1 MKLIKKLII
10 TIITLVV
17 VIIAGAVGTYIYVKN
32 TYDIDLINTVLQL
45 KKISDPVDEKK
56 LITNPYS
63 NEDKERAHEI
73 INNSVNGFIGNDGI
87 NFDKLLTEMKT
98 IIKLDDKQLACL
110 AQEVID
116 QEMKGKITIGEQDI
130 PLSLMQ
136 IDISNVNNEG
146 NADFN
151 TIVKLD
157 ISSFKTNMNN
167 FPLSMLKKY
176 VPDYLYISSTVW
188 VEKNKENEVVVPFA
202 YSTTSTS
209 FTINTLT
216 DKETTELFKTL
227 DAVIKIGTADNLN
240 NQIGNAILGSL
251 IGSEEQNGLAYSLKQ
266 YGAKDYKFVLEN
278 DVDYF
283 VVER

>member
-63 NEDKERAHEI
+63 NEEKERAHEI
-73 INNSVNGFIGNDGI
+73 INNSVNGFIGSDKI

-98 IIKLDDKQLACL
+98 VIKLDDKQLACL

-188 VEKNKENEVVVPFA
+188 VEKNKENEVVVPFS
-202 YSTTSTS
+202 YSTNSTS

-266 YGAKDYKFVLEN
+266 YGAKDYRFILEN

>member
-56 LITNPYS
+56 LITNPYTE
-63 NEDKERAHEI
+63 EDKTKAHEEV
-73 INNSVNGFIGNDGI
+73 NNSVNGFIGNDGI

-98 IIKLDDKQLACL
+98 VIKLDDKQLACL

-136 IDISNVNNEG
+136 IDISHVNNEG

-176 VPDYLYISSTVW
+176 VPDYLYISSIVW

-266 YGAKDYKFVLEN
+266 YGAKDYRFILEN

>member
-56 LITNPYS
+56 LITNPYTE
-63 NEDKERAHEI
+63 EDKTKAHEEV
-73 INNSVNGFIGNDGI
+73 NNSVNGFIGNDGI

-98 IIKLDDKQLACL
+98 VIKLDDKQLACL

-188 VEKNKENEVVVPFA
+188 VEKNKENEIVVPFA

-266 YGAKDYKFVLEN
+266 YGAKDYRFILEN

>member
-56 LITNPYS
+56 LITNPYTE
-63 NEDKERAHEI
+63 EDKTKAHEEV
-73 INNSVNGFIGNDGI
+73 NNSVNGFIGNDGI

-98 IIKLDDKQLACL
+98 VIKLDDKQLACL

-116 QEMKGKITIGEQDI
+116 QEMEGKITIGEQDI
-130 PLSLMQ
+130 PLVLKQ
-136 IDISNVNNEG
+136 IDISNVDDEG

-176 VPDYLYISSTVW
+176 VPDYLYISSTVL
-188 VEKNKENEVVVPFA
+188 VEKNKENDEVVPFS
-202 YSTTSTS
+202 YSTKSTS

-266 YGAKDYKFVLEN
+266 YGAKDYRFILEN

>member
-56 LITNPYS
+56 LITNPYTE
-63 NEDKERAHEI
+63 EDKTKAHEEV
-73 INNSVNGFIGNDGI
+73 NNSVNGFIGNDGI

-98 IIKLDDKQLACL
+98 VIKLDDKQLACL
-110 AQEVID
+110 AQEIID

-266 YGAKDYKFVLEN
+266 YGAKDYRFILEN

>member
-63 NEDKERAHEI
+63 SEDKERAHEI
-73 INNSVNGFIGNDGI
+73 INNSVSGFIGSDKI

-98 IIKLDDKQLACL
+98 VIKLDDKQLACL

-116 QEMKGKITIGEQDI
+116 QEMEGKITIGEQDI

-136 IDISNVNNEG
+136 IDISNVNNDG
-146 NADFN
+146 NANFN

-266 YGAKDYKFVLEN
+266 YGAKDYRFILEN

>member
-17 VIIAGAVGTYIYVKN
+17 VVIAGAVGTYIYVKN

-73 INNSVNGFIGNDGI
+73 INNSVNGFIGSDGI

-98 IIKLDDKQLACL
+98 VIKLDDKQLACL

-266 YGAKDYKFVLEN
+266 YGAKDYRFILEN

>member
-56 LITNPYS
+56 LITNPYTE
-63 NEDKERAHEI
+63 EDKTKAHEEV
-73 INNSVNGFIGNDGI
+73 NNSVNGFIGNDGI
-87 NFDKLLTEMKT
+87 NFDKLLTEMQT
-98 IIKLDDKQLACL
+98 VIKLDDKQLACL

-136 IDISNVNNEG
+136 IDISHVNNEG

-176 VPDYLYISSTVW
+176 VPDYLYISSIVW

-266 YGAKDYKFVLEN
+266 YGAKDYRFILEN

>member
-1 MKLIKKLII
+1 M
-10 TIITLVV
+10 
-17 VIIAGAVGTYIYVKN
+17 IIAGAVGTYIYVKN

-73 INNSVNGFIGNDGI
+73 INNSVNGFIGSDKI

-98 IIKLDDKQLACL
+98 VIKLDDKQLACL

>member
-17 VIIAGAVGTYIYVKN
+17 VVIAGAVGTYIYVKN

-73 INNSVNGFIGNDGI
+73 INNSVNGFIGSDKI

-98 IIKLDDKQLACL
+98 VIKLDDKQLACL

-188 VEKNKENEVVVPFA
+188 AEKNKENEVVVPFA

-266 YGAKDYKFVLEN
+266 YGAKDYRFILEN

>member
-56 LITNPYS
+56 LITNPYTE
-63 NEDKERAHEI
+63 EDKTKAHEEV
-73 INNSVNGFIGNDGI
+73 NNSVNGFIGNDGI

-98 IIKLDDKQLACL
+98 VIKLDDKQLACL

-136 IDISNVNNEG
+136 IDISHVNNGG

-266 YGAKDYKFVLEN
+266 YGAKDYRFILEN

>member
-56 LITNPYS
+56 LITNPYTE
-63 NEDKERAHEI
+63 EDKTKAHEEV
-73 INNSVNGFIGNDGI
+73 NNSVNGFIGNDGI
-87 NFDKLLTEMKT
+87 NFDKLLTEMQT
-98 IIKLDDKQLACL
+98 VIKLDDKQLACL

-136 IDISNVNNEG
+136 IDISHVNNEG

-266 YGAKDYKFVLEN
+266 YGAKDYRFILEN

>member
-63 NEDKERAHEI
+63 NEDKERAHEEV
-73 INNSVNGFIGNDGI
+73 NNSVNGFIGNDGI

-98 IIKLDDKQLACL
+98 VIKLDDKQLACL

-266 YGAKDYKFVLEN
+266 YGAKDYRFILEN

>member
-56 LITNPYS
+56 LITNPYTE
-63 NEDKERAHEI
+63 EDKTKAHEEV
-73 INNSVNGFIGNDGI
+73 NNSVNGFIGNDGI

-98 IIKLDDKQLACL
+98 VIKLDDKQLACL
-110 AQEVID
+110 AQEIID

-251 IGSEEQNGLAYSLKQ
+251 IGNEEQNGLAYSLKQ
-266 YGAKDYKFVLEN
+266 YGAKDYRFILEN

>member
-56 LITNPYS
+56 LITNPYTE
-63 NEDKERAHEI
+63 EDKTKAHEEV
-73 INNSVNGFIGNDGI
+73 NNSVNGFIGSDKI

-98 IIKLDDKQLACL
+98 VIKLDDKQLACL

-116 QEMKGKITIGEQDI
+116 QEMEGKITIGEQDI
-130 PLSLMQ
+130 PLVLKQ
-136 IDISNVNNEG
+136 IDISNVDDGG

-188 VEKNKENEVVVPFA
+188 VEKNKENEVVMPFA

-266 YGAKDYKFVLEN
+266 YGAKDYRFILEN

>member
-56 LITNPYS
+56 LITNPYTE
-63 NEDKERAHEI
+63 EDKTKAHEEV
-73 INNSVNGFIGNDGI
+73 NNSVNGFIGNDGI

-98 IIKLDDKQLACL
+98 VIKLDDKQLACL

-116 QEMKGKITIGEQDI
+116 QEMEGKITIGEQDI
-130 PLSLMQ
+130 PLVLKQ

-240 NQIGNAILGSL
+240 TQIGNAVLGSL

>member
-1 MKLIKKLII
+1 MKLIKKLVI

-56 LITNPYS
+56 LITNPYTE
-63 NEDKERAHEI
+63 EDKTKAHEEV
-73 INNSVNGFIGNDGI
+73 NNSVNGFIGNDGI

-98 IIKLDDKQLACL
+98 VIKLDDKQLACL

-151 TIVKLD
+151 MIVKLD

-266 YGAKDYKFVLEN
+266 YGAKDYRFILEN

>member
-73 INNSVNGFIGNDGI
+73 INNSVNGFIGSDKI

-98 IIKLDDKQLACL
+98 VIKLDDKQLACL

-116 QEMKGKITIGEQDI
+116 QEMEGKITIGEQDI
-130 PLSLMQ
+130 PLVLKQ

-266 YGAKDYKFVLEN
+266 YGAKDYRFILEN
-278 DVDYF
+278 NQHHF
-283 VVER
+283 PK

>member
-73 INNSVNGFIGNDGI
+73 INNSVNGFIGSDKI

-98 IIKLDDKQLACL
+98 VIKLDDKQLACL

-116 QEMKGKITIGEQDI
+116 QEMKGQITIGEQDI

-176 VPDYLYISSTVW
+176 VPDYLYISSTIW

>member
-73 INNSVNGFIGNDGI
+73 INNSVKGFIGSDKI

-98 IIKLDDKQLACL
+98 VIKLDDKQLACL

-188 VEKNKENEVVVPFA
+188 VEKNKENEVIVPFA

-240 NQIGNAILGSL
+240 TQIGNAILGSL

>member
-73 INNSVNGFIGNDGI
+73 INSSVNGFIGSDKI

-98 IIKLDDKQLACL
+98 VIKLDDKQLACL

-188 VEKNKENEVVVPFA
+188 VEKNKENEVVVPFV
-202 YSTTSTS
+202 YSATSTS

>member
-73 INNSVNGFIGNDGI
+73 INNSVNGFIGSDKI

-98 IIKLDDKQLACL
+98 VIKLDDKQLACL

-151 TIVKLD
+151 TIVKLY

-227 DAVIKIGTADNLN
+227 DAVIKIGTVDNLN

>member
-73 INNSVNGFIGNDGI
+73 INNSVNGFIGSDKI

-98 IIKLDDKQLACL
+98 VIKLDDKQLACL

>member
-56 LITNPYS
+56 LINNPYS

-73 INNSVNGFIGNDGI
+73 INNSVNGFIGSDKI

-98 IIKLDDKQLACL
+98 VIKLDDKQLACL

-266 YGAKDYKFVLEN
+266 YGAKDYKFTFEN

>member
-56 LITNPYS
+56 LITNPYTE
-63 NEDKERAHEI
+63 EDKTKAHEEV
-73 INNSVNGFIGNDGI
+73 NNSVNGFIGNDGI

-98 IIKLDDKQLACL
+98 VIKLDDKQLACL

-240 NQIGNAILGSL
+240 NQIGNTILGSL

-266 YGAKDYKFVLEN
+266 YGAKDYRFILEN

>member
-56 LITNPYS
+56 LITNPYTE
-63 NEDKERAHEI
+63 EDKTKAHEEV
-73 INNSVNGFIGNDGI
+73 NNSVNGFIGNDGI

-98 IIKLDDKQLACL
+98 VIKLDDKQLACL
-110 AQEVID
+110 TQEVID
-116 QEMKGKITIGEQDI
+116 QEMEGKITIGEQDI
-130 PLSLMQ
+130 PLVLKQ
-136 IDISNVNNEG
+136 IDISNVDDEG

>member
-98 IIKLDDKQLACL
+98 VIKLDDKQLACL

-116 QEMKGKITIGEQDI
+116 QEMEGKITIGEQDI

-240 NQIGNAILGSL
+240 TQIGNAVLGSL

>member
-56 LITNPYS
+56 LINNPYS

-73 INNSVNGFIGNDGI
+73 INNSVNGFIGNNGI

-98 IIKLDDKQLACL
+98 VIKLDDKQLACL

-116 QEMKGKITIGEQDI
+116 QEMEGKITIGEQDI
-130 PLSLMQ
+130 PLFLKQ
-136 IDISNVNNEG
+136 IDISNVDDEG
-146 NADFN
+146 NANFN
-151 TIVKLD
+151 TIVRLD
-157 ISSFKTNMNN
+157 ISSYKTNMNN

-227 DAVIKIGTADNLN
+227 DAVIKIGIADNLN

>member
-56 LITNPYS
+56 IITNPYTE
-63 NEDKERAHEI
+63 EDKTKAHEEV
-73 INNSVNGFIGNDGI
+73 NNSVNGFIGNDGI

-98 IIKLDDKQLACL
+98 VIKLDDKQLACL

>member
-1 MKLIKKLII
+1 
-10 TIITLVV
+10 
-17 VIIAGAVGTYIYVKN
+17 
-32 TYDIDLINTVLQL
+32 
-45 KKISDPVDEKK
+45 
-56 LITNPYS
+56 
-63 NEDKERAHEI
+63 
-73 INNSVNGFIGNDGI
+73 
-87 NFDKLLTEMKT
+87 MKT
-98 IIKLDDKQLACL
+98 VIKLDDKQLACL

-266 YGAKDYKFVLEN
+266 YGAKDYRFILEN

>member
-10 TIITLVV
+10 TIITIVV

-56 LITNPYS
+56 LITNPCTE
-63 NEDKERAHEI
+63 EDKTKAHEEV
-73 INNSVNGFIGNDGI
+73 NNSVNGFIGNDGI

-98 IIKLDDKQLACL
+98 VIKLDDKQLACL

-216 DKETTELFKTL
+216 DKETTELLKTL
-227 DAVIKIGTADNLN
+227 DAVIIIGTADNLN

-266 YGAKDYKFVLEN
+266 YGAKDYRFILEN

>member
-56 LITNPYS
+56 LINNPYS

-73 INNSVNGFIGNDGI
+73 INNSVNGFIGSDKI

-98 IIKLDDKQLACL
+98 VIKLDDKQLACL

-266 YGAKDYKFVLEN
+266 YGAKDYRFILEN

>member
-56 LITNPYS
+56 IITNPYTE
-63 NEDKERAHEI
+63 EDKTKAHEEV
-73 INNSVNGFIGNDGI
+73 NNSVNGFIGNDGI
-87 NFDKLLTEMKT
+87 NFDKFLTEMKT
-98 IIKLDDKQLACL
+98 VIKLDDKQLACL

-130 PLSLMQ
+130 PLVLKQ
-136 IDISNVNNEG
+136 IDISNVDDEG

-266 YGAKDYKFVLEN
+266 YGAKDYRFILEN

>member
-56 LITNPYS
+56 LITNPYTE
-63 NEDKERAHEI
+63 EDKIKAHEEV
-73 INNSVNGFIGNDGI
+73 NNSVNGFIGSDKI

-98 IIKLDDKQLACL
+98 VIKLDDKQLACL

-266 YGAKDYKFVLEN
+266 YGAKDYRFILEN

>member
-73 INNSVNGFIGNDGI
+73 INNSVNGFIGSDKI

-98 IIKLDDKQLACL
+98 VIKLDDKQLACL

-116 QEMKGKITIGEQDI
+116 QEMEGKITIGEQDI

-136 IDISNVNNEG
+136 IDISNVNNDG
-146 NADFN
+146 NANFN

-227 DAVIKIGTADNLN
+227 DAVIKMGTADNLN

-266 YGAKDYKFVLEN
+266 YGAKDYRFILEN

>member
-73 INNSVNGFIGNDGI
+73 INNSVNGFIGSDKI

-98 IIKLDDKQLACL
+98 VIKLDDKQLACL

-116 QEMKGKITIGEQDI
+116 QEMKGQITIGEQDI

>member
-45 KKISDPVDEKK
+45 KKISDPVDEKN
-56 LITNPYS
+56 LITNPYTE
-63 NEDKERAHEI
+63 EDKTKAHEEV
-73 INNSVNGFIGNDGI
+73 NNSVNGFIGNDGI

-98 IIKLDDKQLACL
+98 VIKLDDKQLACL

-227 DAVIKIGTADNLN
+227 EAVIKIGTADNLN

-251 IGSEEQNGLAYSLKQ
+251 IGSEEQNSLAYSLKQ
-266 YGAKDYKFVLEN
+266 YGAKDYRFILEN

>member
-73 INNSVNGFIGNDGI
+73 INNSVNGFIGSDKI

-98 IIKLDDKQLACL
+98 VIKLDDKQLACL

-130 PLSLMQ
+130 PLVLKQ